1 MSSSKFLL
9 FPVLALFLTVAA
21 SAQKKQPPPPP
32 AHAKSPSPAVTDEL
46 IHKQFGDNCSLLPG
60 PPQFVADMDDDGIED
75 LIVAA
80 KCKNPMA
87 DKDEYSFV
95 VADPYDSFLGYSD
108 VKVTSTFASDEPDRR
123 GISLLIIHGAEKD
136 GWRAETPKAKFLLIN
151 LPFKTLTVKR
161 LAMKKKTIL
170 GIYME
175 EKGEGEDTS
184 SVIFWDGK
192 KYKYQQLGVDAGVTA
207 SAREGF
213 KHRGHKVHRGFWLFS
228 ALQNRFP
235 FIFQLQLFFHFRL

>member
-9 FPVLALFLTVAA
+9 LPALALLLTVAA

-46 IHKQFGDNCSLLPG
+46 IHKQFGENCSLLAG
-60 PPQFVADMDDDGIED
+60 PPQFVADMDGDGIDD
-75 LIVAA
+75 LVIAA
-80 KCKNPMA
+80 KCRNPMA

-136 GWRAETPKAKFLLIN
+136 AWRAETPKAKFLLIN

-184 SVIFWDGK
+184 SVIYWDGK
-192 KYKYQQLGVDAGVTA
+192 KYRYQQLGSTL
-207 SAREGF
+207 E
-213 KHRGHKVHRGFWLFS
+213 
-228 ALQNRFP
+228 
-235 FIFQLQLFFHFRL
+235 

>member
-9 FPVLALFLTVAA
+9 LPALALLLTVAA
-21 SAQKKQPPPPP
+21 VAQKKQPPPPP
-32 AHAKSPSPAVTDEL
+32 AHATHPSPAVTDEL
-46 IHKQFGDNCSLLPG
+46 IHKQFGDNCSLLAG
-60 PPQFVADMDDDGIED
+60 PPQFVADMDDDGIDD
-75 LIVAA
+75 LVVAA

-95 VADPYDSFLGYSD
+95 VADPYDTSLGYSD

-136 GWRAETPKAKFLLIN
+136 AWRAEKPKAKFLLIN
-151 LPFKTLTVKR
+151 TPFKTLTVKK
-161 LAMKKKTIL
+161 LTVKKKSIL

-175 EKGEGEDTS
+175 EQGEGEDTS

-192 KYKYQQLGVDAGVTA
+192 KYRYQALG
-207 SAREGF
+207 SAME
-213 KHRGHKVHRGFWLFS
+213 
-228 ALQNRFP
+228 
-235 FIFQLQLFFHFRL
+235 